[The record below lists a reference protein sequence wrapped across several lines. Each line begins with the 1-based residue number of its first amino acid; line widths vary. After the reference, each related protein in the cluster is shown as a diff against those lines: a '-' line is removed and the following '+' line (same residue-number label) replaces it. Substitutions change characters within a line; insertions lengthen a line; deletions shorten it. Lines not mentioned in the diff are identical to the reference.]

1 AGGGPALAEDRPPPP
16 GVARA
21 PPGAPR
27 ARAQHLQHR
36 RRHRPALPPLLRPA
50 WRGRDGAI
58 HGRPVLLAPGG
69 PLPIRLRARGGPLA
83 RLDRPVLGRRA
94 AQHRLAERRAV
105 RAAGGLRVPGRLA
118 HGLVRD
124 RHVRREG
131 PAPLAAGPG
140 RPLRHR
146 VGGARRR
153 PERER
158 VLRAHRAPA
167 RDPRRVRG
175 HELDSWGGVPPS
187 GEGAGAA
194 PALGR
199 AGVHAL
205 PARAV
210 LRPRRSDGRAR
221 RDRARE
227 GPQPAPLLLG
237 GRRARRLA
245 VGAHRPEPAPRQFP
259 GVDHPRGEAGRRR
272 GRGPRRMLCMGDRAW
287 LRRPPAQLHQ
297 PQPSPRVAAPAPP
310 DRGAAREDGR
320 RAGAR
325 RHPGRAPPRGARHP
339 LPPGRGLGLLLG
351 APGRGL
357 RSRRALRLSPAPGGA
372 GHKCFEPRCGPQHPA
387 PMRIPTFLPAAAG
400 LALCAAASAQPP
412 ADAFVTV
419 SAPVVAFEHARVIDG
434 LGHPGADHQTLIIK
448 GGRISALGADG
459 TVTVPEGALV
469 GDLSGKTVIPGLV
482 MVHEHLY
489 YSSIVQAPFHVNEMD
504 FSFPRLYLAAGG
516 TSMRTCGSVEPYTDL
531 QVKSDIDAG
540 RVPGPKLH
548 LTMPYLDGEGTGI
561 SQIRPVP
568 SAAAAARMVD
578 YWADEGF
585 TSAKV
590 YINLPSDIMGPAI
603 AEAHRRGLKVTGHIG
618 KVSYREAEE
627 LGIDDLEHGFMA
639 MSDFI
644 AGRKPGDPSN
654 PVGTYRSL
662 EVLNPDGPEAA
673 GLIKALVDRHVAVTS
688 TLAIFE

>member
-1 AGGGPALAEDRPPPP
+1 
-16 GVARA
+16 
-21 PPGAPR
+21 
-27 ARAQHLQHR
+27 
-36 RRHRPALPPLLRPA
+36 
-50 WRGRDGAI
+50 
-58 HGRPVLLAPGG
+58 
-69 PLPIRLRARGGPLA
+69 
-83 RLDRPVLGRRA
+83 
-94 AQHRLAERRAV
+94 
-105 RAAGGLRVPGRLA
+105 
-118 HGLVRD
+118 
-124 RHVRREG
+124 
-131 PAPLAAGPG
+131 
-140 RPLRHR
+140 
-146 VGGARRR
+146 
-153 PERER
+153 
-158 VLRAHRAPA
+158 
-167 RDPRRVRG
+167 
-175 HELDSWGGVPPS
+175 
-187 GEGAGAA
+187 
-194 PALGR
+194 
-199 AGVHAL
+199 
-205 PARAV
+205 
-210 LRPRRSDGRAR
+210 
-221 RDRARE
+221 
-227 GPQPAPLLLG
+227 
-237 GRRARRLA
+237 
-245 VGAHRPEPAPRQFP
+245 
-259 GVDHPRGEAGRRR
+259 
-272 GRGPRRMLCMGDRAW
+272 
-287 LRRPPAQLHQ
+287 
-297 PQPSPRVAAPAPP
+297 
-310 DRGAAREDGR
+310 
-320 RAGAR
+320 
-325 RHPGRAPPRGARHP
+325 
-339 LPPGRGLGLLLG
+339 
-351 APGRGL
+351 
-357 RSRRALRLSPAPGGA
+357 
-372 GHKCFEPRCGPQHPA
+372 
-387 PMRIPTFLPAAAG
+387 MRIPTFLTAAAG
-400 LALCAAASAQPP
+400 LALCAAASAQRP

-504 FSFPRLYLAAGG
+504 FSFPRLYLAAGV

-603 AEAHRRGLKVTGHIG
+603 AEAHRRGLQVTGHIG
-618 KVSYREAEE
+618 KVSYREAAE

-662 EVLNPDGPEAA
+662 EALNPDGPEAA

-688 TLAIFE
+688 TLAIFETFTPGRRIDSPAELDTLSPPLRDTYLTHWASVNAKNSPMAVNALAKDMKLELKFFRAGGLLVVGTDPTGYGGVIAGYGNWRAIELLVEAGLTPVEAIKVATNNGAKLLGVDHETGSIEAGKAADLIVVDGNPAASIADIRKAQTVFKDGIGYDTRQLIDSVSGSVGIE